1 MRRFITYMY
10 EYERGI
16 RGRNVGFVRT
26 DLREDICRMELQ
38 IRGFERFRGK
48 CPVYLTVYDE
58 GLVAVPVAELLLAQ
72 GMGSCSFSCPDNRIA
87 DSTFLIRQAQTL
99 TVSCGNG
106 RFLTGCLNAS
116 PVPEAFRGD
125 FRIYE
130 QLAPEP
136 PFVMPQETDAHD
148 SDALSFD
155 EGISAYTQNF
165 PPENPPVSQN
175 TPISSDLK
183 PDDVNP
189 EDISSK
195 PQSEHPTPA
204 ADSLKPLTDDQNPSA
219 APSEPLPENRT
230 PATVSSKPQPENTP
244 PESLKTAAVETSPE
258 ISYKKIEIS
267 DIRRL
272 PKKNW
277 NLCNNRFLIHGFFNY
292 HYLMLKTIEM
302 NGEKRQFLGVPGI
315 YEQPE
320 RMMALLFGFPEFDA
334 AAASH
339 SSQKEDL
346 SGVFGYWM
354 CPLT

>member
-26 DLREDICRMELQ
+26 DLREDMCRMEVQ

-48 CPVYLTVYDE
+48 CPVYLTVYDR
-58 GLVAVPVAELLLAQ
+58 GLIAVPVSELLLSQ
-72 GMGSCSFSCPDNRIA
+72 GMGSCSFSCPDNHIA
-87 DSTFLIRQAQTL
+87 DSSFAIQQAQTL
-99 TVSCGNG
+99 TISCGNG
-106 RFLTGCLNAS
+106 RFLTGCLNNS
-116 PVPEAFRGD
+116 PVSEALRGE
-125 FRIYE
+125 FEIYE
-130 QLAPEP
+130 KKKPEP

-155 EGISAYTQNF
+155 EGISAYAQNL
-165 PPENPPVSQN
+165 PPEDPPVSQS
-175 TPISSDLK
+175 TPISPDLK

-189 EDISSK
+189 ADISSK
-195 PQSEHPTPA
+195 PQ
-204 ADSLKPLTDDQNPSA
+204 
-219 APSEPLPENRT
+219 PED
-230 PATVSSKPQPENTP
+230 TP
-244 PESLKTAAVETSPE
+244 PKSPE
-258 ISYKKIEIS
+258 ISYEKIEIT

-302 NGEKRQFLGVPGI
+302 NGEKHLFLGVPGI

-334 AAASH
+334 AAATVH
-339 SSQKEDL
+339 SQSQDL

-354 CPLT
+354 CPITSGPEG

>member
-26 DLREDICRMELQ
+26 DLREEMCRMELQ

-58 GLVAVPVAELLLAQ
+58 GLVAVLVAELLLAQ
-72 GMGSCSFSCPDNRIA
+72 GMGSCSFSCPDNRIS
-87 DSTFLIRQAQTL
+87 DSPFSVRQAQTL

-125 FRIYE
+125 FHIYE
-130 QLAPEP
+130 QPAPEP
-136 PFVMPQETDAHD
+136 PFVMPQETEPD
-148 SDALSFD
+148 
-155 EGISAYTQNF
+155 
-165 PPENPPVSQN
+165 
-175 TPISSDLK
+175 TPAPAAISS
-183 PDDVNP
+183 
-189 EDISSK
+189 E
-195 PQSEHPTPA
+195 A
-204 ADSLKPLTDDQNPSA
+204 
-219 APSEPLPENRT
+219 
-230 PATVSSKPQPENTP
+230 QPENTP
-244 PESLKTAAVETSPE
+244 PESLKTAAVEASPE

-302 NGEKRQFLGVPGI
+302 NGEKHQFLGVPGI

-320 RMMALLFGFPEFDA
+320 RMMALLFGFPEFDVA
-334 AAASH
+334 ATAA
-339 SSQKEDL
+339 SSQKDDL